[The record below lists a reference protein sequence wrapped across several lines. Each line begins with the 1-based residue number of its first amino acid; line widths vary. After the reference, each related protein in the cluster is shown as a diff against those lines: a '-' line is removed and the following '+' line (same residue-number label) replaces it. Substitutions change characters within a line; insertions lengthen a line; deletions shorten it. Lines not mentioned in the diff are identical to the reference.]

1 VKRGGFFLCQS
12 VGSGFGFG
20 LGGEADGLG
29 VVCTLREELLGEDI
43 DSAFS
48 SDMMSD
54 VLAFADNRDVL
65 LTGLLNP
72 QIVRTAHM
80 LDMRCIIIVRGKT
93 ATDEIKR
100 LAAENHIALLETK
113 LTMYVASGKLYEGG
127 LGR

>member
-1 VKRGGFFLCQS
+1 MTIR
-12 VGSGFGFG
+12 
-20 LGGEADGLG
+20 EIAERIDA
-29 VVCTLREELLGEDI
+29 VVYAEPEQMDEDLTG
-43 DSAFS
+43 AFA

-54 VLAFADNRDVL
+54 VLAFAEGRHVL

-93 ATDEIKR
+93 ASEEIKR
-100 LAAENHIALLETK
+100 LAAENQISLLETK
-113 LTMYVASGKLYEGG
+113 LSMYEASGKLYEGG

>member
-1 VKRGGFFLCQS
+1 MTIREIAERIDAVVYAEPDQIDEDLNGA
-12 VGSGFGFG
+12 FG
-20 LGGEADGLG
+20 
-29 VVCTLREELLGEDI
+29 
-43 DSAFS
+43 

-54 VLAFADNRDVL
+54 VLAFAENRDVL

-93 ATDEIKR
+93 ATEEIKR
-100 LAAENHIALLETK
+100 LAAENDIALLETK
-113 LTMYVASGKLYEGG
+113 LTMYEASGKLYEGG

>member
-1 VKRGGFFLCQS
+1 MTIREMAERIDATVYAEPDQMDKDLNGA
-12 VGSGFGFG
+12 FG
-20 LGGEADGLG
+20 
-29 VVCTLREELLGEDI
+29 
-43 DSAFS
+43 

-54 VLAFADNRDVL
+54 VLAFAENRDVL
-65 LTGLLNP
+65 LTGLVNP

-100 LAAENHIALLETK
+100 LAKQNQIALLETP
-113 LTMYVASGKLYEGG
+113 LSMYEASGKLYEGG

>member
-1 VKRGGFFLCQS
+1 MTIR
-12 VGSGFGFG
+12 
-20 LGGEADGLG
+20 EIAERIDA
-29 VVCTLREELLGEDI
+29 VVYAEPDQLDEELTG
-43 DSAFS
+43 AFG

-54 VLAFADNRDVL
+54 VLAFAENRDVL

-93 ATDEIKR
+93 ATEEIKR
-100 LAAENHIALLETK
+100 LAAENRIALLETK
-113 LTMYVASGKLYEGG
+113 LTMYEASGKLYEGG

>member
-1 VKRGGFFLCQS
+1 MTIREIAERIDAVVYAEPEQMDEDLTGA
-12 VGSGFGFG
+12 FG
-20 LGGEADGLG
+20 
-29 VVCTLREELLGEDI
+29 
-43 DSAFS
+43 

-54 VLAFADNRDVL
+54 VLAFAEDRDVL

-80 LDMRCIIIVRGKT
+80 LDMSCIIIVRGKT
-93 ATDEIKR
+93 ATEEIKR

-113 LTMYVASGKLYEGG
+113 LTMYEASGKLYEGG

>member
-1 VKRGGFFLCQS
+1 MKI
-12 VGSGFGFG
+12 
-20 LGGEADGLG
+20 
-29 VVCTLREELLGEDI
+29 REIAKLAHAEVLACPECLDREVY
-43 DSAFS
+43 SACG

-54 VLAFADNRDVL
+54 VLAFAENRDVL

-93 ATDEIKR
+93 ATEEIKR
-100 LAAENHIALLETK
+100 LAAENHIALLETQ
-113 LTMYVASGKLYEGG
+113 LTMYEASGKLYEGG

>member
-1 VKRGGFFLCQS
+1 MTIREMAERIDAVVYAEPNQMDEDLNGA
-12 VGSGFGFG
+12 FG
-20 LGGEADGLG
+20 
-29 VVCTLREELLGEDI
+29 
-43 DSAFS
+43 

-54 VLAFADNRDVL
+54 VLAFAENRDVL

-93 ATDEIKR
+93 ATEEIRR
-100 LAAENHIALLETK
+100 LAAENNIALLETK
-113 LTMYVASGKLYEGG
+113 LSMYEASGKLYEGG

>member
-1 VKRGGFFLCQS
+1 MTIREMAERTDAVVYAEPEQIEEDLNGA
-12 VGSGFGFG
+12 FG
-20 LGGEADGLG
+20 
-29 VVCTLREELLGEDI
+29 
-43 DSAFS
+43 

-54 VLAFADNRDVL
+54 VLAFAENRDVL

-113 LTMYVASGKLYEGG
+113 LTMYEASGKLYEGG

>member
-1 VKRGGFFLCQS
+1 MTIREIAERIDAVVYAEPEQMDEDMNGA
-12 VGSGFGFG
+12 FG
-20 LGGEADGLG
+20 
-29 VVCTLREELLGEDI
+29 
-43 DSAFS
+43 

-54 VLAFADNRDVL
+54 VLAFAEDRDVL

-80 LDMRCIIIVRGKT
+80 LDMSCIIIVRGKT
-93 ATDEIKR
+93 ATEEIKR

-113 LTMYVASGKLYEGG
+113 LTMYEASGKLYEGG

>member
-1 VKRGGFFLCQS
+1 MTIREMAERIDAVVYADPNQIDEDLNGA
-12 VGSGFGFG
+12 FG
-20 LGGEADGLG
+20 
-29 VVCTLREELLGEDI
+29 
-43 DSAFS
+43 

-54 VLAFADNRDVL
+54 VLAFAENRDVL

-93 ATDEIKR
+93 ATEEIKR

-113 LTMYVASGKLYEGG
+113 LSMYEASGKLYEGG